1 MDSII
6 IYYET
11 DLLIYKDCK
20 FALIPSRINI
30 YFRDSTY
37 KLRSIN
43 RTLIENHIY
52 YLDNNNLI
60 TYNREIK
67 SRV

>member
-11 DLLIYKDCK
+11 SLLICKDCK

-30 YFRDSTY
+30 YFKDSPH
-37 KLRSIN
+37 KLKPYY
-43 RTLIENHIY
+43 RTQIENYFSYI
-52 YLDNNNLI
+52 DNLV
-60 TYNREIK
+60 TYDREIK
-67 SRV
+67 SRI